1 MLYRILTE
9 NVNKEQIVKIVSLHF
24 DGFTIYEAEG
34 YWKGKPE
41 KALVIEIDSGNDLW
55 LIMKI
60 AKEIKA
66 FNCQESVM
74 VQGITTLTEFV

>member
-1 MLYRILTE
+1 M
-9 NVNKEQIVKIVSLHF
+9 
-24 DGFTIYEAEG
+24 YEAKG

-74 VQGITTLTEFV
+74 VQSIITRTDFV